1 MSGDYL
7 PDSPYLARHCCP
19 TCEPDADPTRAILE
33 LRYCPAHEL
42 RTDGADDGQV
52 NRERYLSSTG
62 EAVGSDGNA
71 AYCELI
77 HRKRAL
83 LRGPA

>member
-42 RTDGADDGQV
+42 RT
-52 NRERYLSSTG
+52 

-71 AYCELI
+71 AWCEWL
-77 HRKRAL
+77 HRR
-83 LRGPA
+83 PA